1 MNDKQLINQIQLLA
15 QIKPSQDWVVSVKS
29 QILQDEVEPSVS
41 VTQVFSRMF
50 LQLRPAFV
58 SLVVLV
64 VIIGTFGFIQNSL
77 PGDFLYPVKKV
88 AEQGQA
94 RFLVSEQ
101 EIVHYKL
108 EMANKRLVE
117 LTKIAEV
124 NQVKKLAPAIA
135 EFRAN
140 VSDAADNLIKAKD
153 LNIKE
158 IVIETKKL
166 EENKAKVQALGI
178 VIGETKDFD
187 NAMKQLVERELESIE
202 EQILAESQEQA
213 LIQIRED
220 YEAGNYSNALEKILF
235 LSYLGSE

>member
-1 MNDKQLINQIQLLA
+1 MNDKELINQIQLLK
-15 QIKPSQDWVVSVKS
+15 QIKPRQDWVVSVKS
-29 QILQDEVEPSVS
+29 QILQDEIQSSVS

-64 VIIGTFGFIQNSL
+64 VIVGTFGFIQDSL
-77 PGDFLYPVKKV
+77 PGDFLYPVKRV

-101 EIVHYKL
+101 DVVHYKL

-117 LTKIAEV
+117 LTQIAEV

-135 EFRAN
+135 EFQAN
-140 VSDAADNLIKAKD
+140 VADAADNLIKAKD
-153 LNIKE
+153 LNIKQ
-158 IVIETKKL
+158 IVAETQKL
-166 EENKAKVQALGI
+166 EENKAKVEALGI
-178 VIGETKDFD
+178 VIGETQEFD
-187 NAMKQLVERELESIE
+187 NAMKQIVERELESIE
-202 EQILAESQEQA
+202 EQVLAESPDQA

-220 YEAGNYSNALEKILF
+220 YEAGNYSQALEGILF
-235 LSYLGSE
+235 LSYSE

>member
-1 MNDKQLINQIQLLA
+1 MNDKELINQIQLLT
-15 QIKPSQDWVVSVKS
+15 QIKPRQDWVASVKT
-29 QILQDEVEPSVS
+29 QILQDEIQPNVS

-64 VIIGTFGFIQNSL
+64 VIVGTFGIVQDSL
-77 PGDFLYPVKKV
+77 PGDLLYSVKKV

-94 RFLVSEQ
+94 KFLVSEQ
-101 EIVHYKL
+101 DIVHYKL

-135 EFRAN
+135 EFQAN
-140 VSDAADNLIKAKD
+140 VAEAADNLIKAKD
-153 LNIKE
+153 FNIKE
-158 IVIETKKL
+158 IVADTKKL
-166 EENKAKVQALGI
+166 EENKAKIEALGI

-187 NAMKQLVERELESIE
+187 SAMKQLVERELESIE
-202 EQILAESQEQA
+202 EQVLGESQDQA
-213 LIQIRED
+213 LIKIRQD
-220 YEAGNYSNALEKILF
+220 YEAGNYSNALEGILF
-235 LSYLGSE
+235 LNYSE

>member
-1 MNDKQLINQIQLLA
+1 MNDKELINQIQLLT
-15 QIKPSQDWVVSVKS
+15 QIKPRQDWVASVKT
-29 QILQDEVEPSVS
+29 QILQDEIQPNVS

-64 VIIGTFGFIQNSL
+64 VIVGTFGIVQDSL
-77 PGDFLYPVKKV
+77 PGDLLYSVKKV

-94 RFLVSEQ
+94 KFLVSEQ
-101 EIVHYKL
+101 DIVHYKL

-135 EFRAN
+135 AFQAN
-140 VSDAADNLIKAKD
+140 VAEAADNLIKAKD
-153 LNIKE
+153 FNIKE
-158 IVIETKKL
+158 IVADTQKL
-166 EENKAKVQALGI
+166 EENKAKIEALGI

-202 EQILAESQEQA
+202 EQVLAESQDQA
-213 LIQIRED
+213 LIQIRQD
-220 YEAGNYSNALEKILF
+220 
-235 LSYLGSE
+235 

>member
-1 MNDKQLINQIQLLA
+1 MNDKELINQIQLLT
-15 QIKPSQDWVVSVKS
+15 QIKPRQDWVASVKT
-29 QILQDEVEPSVS
+29 QILQDEIQPNVS

-64 VIIGTFGFIQNSL
+64 VIVGTFGIVQDSL
-77 PGDFLYPVKKV
+77 PGDLLYSVKKV

-94 RFLVSEQ
+94 KFLVSEQ
-101 EIVHYKL
+101 DIVHYKL

-135 EFRAN
+135 EFQAN
-140 VSDAADNLIKAKD
+140 VAEAADNLIKAKD
-153 LNIKE
+153 FNIKE
-158 IVIETKKL
+158 IVADTQKL
-166 EENKAKVQALGI
+166 EENKAKIEALGI

-187 NAMKQLVERELESIE
+187 NAMKQLVERELEGIE
-202 EQILAESQEQA
+202 EQVLGESQDQA
-213 LIQIRED
+213 LIQIRQD
-220 YEAGNYSNALEKILF
+220 YEAGNYSQALEGILF
-235 LSYLGSE
+235 LSYSE

>member
-1 MNDKQLINQIQLLA
+1 MNDKELINQIQLLG
-15 QIKPSQDWVVSVKS
+15 QIKPRQDWVVSVKT
-29 QILQDEVEPSVS
+29 QILQDEIESSVS

-50 LQLRPAFV
+50 LQLRPAFI

-64 VIIGTFGFIQNSL
+64 VIIGTFGFVQDSL

-94 RFLVSEQ
+94 KFLVSEQ
-101 EIVHYKL
+101 DVVHYKL

-135 EFRAN
+135 EFQAN
-140 VSDAADNLIKAKD
+140 VADAANNLIKAKD

-158 IVIETKKL
+158 IVAETQKL

-178 VIGETKDFD
+178 VIGETKDFND
-187 NAMKQLVERELESIE
+187 AMKQLVERELESVQ
-202 EQILAESQEQA
+202 EQVLTESQDQA
-213 LIQIRED
+213 LIQIRQD
-220 YEAGNYSNALEKILF
+220 YEVGNYSQALEGILF
-235 LSYLGSE
+235 LSYSE

>member
-1 MNDKQLINQIQLLA
+1 MNDKELINQIQLLT
-15 QIKPSQDWVVSVKS
+15 QIKPRQDWVASVKT
-29 QILQDEVEPSVS
+29 QILQDEIQPNVS

-64 VIIGTFGFIQNSL
+64 VIVGTFGIVQDSL
-77 PGDFLYPVKKV
+77 PGDLLYSVKKV

-94 RFLVSEQ
+94 KFLVSEQ
-101 EIVHYKL
+101 DIVHYKL

-135 EFRAN
+135 AFQAN
-140 VSDAADNLIKAKD
+140 VAEAADNLIKAKD
-153 LNIKE
+153 FNIKE
-158 IVIETKKL
+158 IVADTQKL
-166 EENKAKVQALGI
+166 EENKAKIEALGI

-187 NAMKQLVERELESIE
+187 NAMKQLVERELEGIE
-202 EQILAESQEQA
+202 EQVLGESQDQA
-213 LIQIRED
+213 LIQIRQD
-220 YEAGNYSNALEKILF
+220 YEAGNYSQALEGILF
-235 LSYLGSE
+235 LSYSE

>member
-1 MNDKQLINQIQLLA
+1 MNDKELINQIQLLT
-15 QIKPSQDWVVSVKS
+15 QIKPRQDWVASVKT
-29 QILQDEVEPSVS
+29 QILQDEIQPNVS

-64 VIIGTFGFIQNSL
+64 VIVGTFGIVQDSL
-77 PGDFLYPVKKV
+77 PGDLLYSVKKV

-94 RFLVSEQ
+94 KFLVSEQ
-101 EIVHYKL
+101 DIVHYKL

-135 EFRAN
+135 EFQAN
-140 VSDAADNLIKAKD
+140 VAEAADNLIKAKD
-153 LNIKE
+153 FNIKE
-158 IVIETKKL
+158 IVADTQKL
-166 EENKAKVQALGI
+166 EENKAKIEALGI

-187 NAMKQLVERELESIE
+187 SAMKQLVERELESIE
-202 EQILAESQEQA
+202 EQVLGESQDQA
-213 LIQIRED
+213 LIKIRQD
-220 YEAGNYSNALEKILF
+220 YEAGNYSQALEGILF
-235 LSYLGSE
+235 LSYSE